1 MHYTRHTPTYPL
13 CDFVE
18 FLWCLTD
25 GPTHSA
31 ERILPGGTTE
41 LVINLHDNEIRVC
54 DPMNGARIRRFS
66 GAVVAGPYS
75 RAFDI
80 DASRHNAML
89 GVHFKPGG
97 ARALLGI
104 PLHELHDTHVDLEQ
118 LWNAQACALRARVC
132 EARSDAE
139 RFAVVETALSSKL
152 CPDLAQKANLAT
164 ALAALV
170 PGTPQPAIGALA
182 EHAGLSHREFIKR
195 FTAGVGMAPKL
206 FARVRRFHLAAN
218 RIRAEGTP
226 RWSEFAIESGYADQ
240 AHMIRDFH
248 AFAGM
253 TPVQYHA
260 SLRAPAKDDHVAL
273 TV

>member
-18 FLWCLTD
+18 YLWCLTD
-25 GPTHSA
+25 GPTHCA

-54 DPMNGARIRRFS
+54 DPVNSTVLRYS

-80 DASRHNAML
+80 DASRHAAML

-97 ARALLGI
+97 ARALLGL
-104 PLHELHDTHVDLEQ
+104 PLHELRNTHVDLEQ

-139 RFAVVETALSSKL
+139 RFAVVETAL
-152 CPDLAQKANLAT
+152 
-164 ALAALV
+164 
-170 PGTPQPAIGALA
+170 
-182 EHAGLSHREFIKR
+182 
-195 FTAGVGMAPKL
+195 
-206 FARVRRFHLAAN
+206 
-218 RIRAEGTP
+218 
-226 RWSEFAIESGYADQ
+226 
-240 AHMIRDFH
+240 
-248 AFAGM
+248 
-253 TPVQYHA
+253 
-260 SLRAPAKDDHVAL
+260 
-273 TV
+273 

>member
-18 FLWCLTD
+18 YLWCLTD

-54 DPMNGARIRRFS
+54 DPVNSTVLRYS

-80 DASRHNAML
+80 DASRHAAML

-97 ARALLGI
+97 ARALLGL
-104 PLHELHDTHVDLEQ
+104 PLHELRNTHVDLEQ

-139 RFAVVETALSSKL
+139 RFAVVETALCSKL
-152 CPDLAQKANLAT
+152 RPDLAQKVNLTT

-170 PGTPQPAIGALA
+170 PGTAQPAIGTLA
-182 EHAGLSHREFIKR
+182 ERVGLSHREFIKR
-195 FTAGVGMAPKL
+195 FTVGVGMAPKL

-218 RIRAEGTP
+218 RIRAGGAP
-226 RWSEFAIESGYADQ
+226 RWSEFAVEIGYADQ

-253 TPVQYHA
+253 TPVQYHD
-260 SLRAPAKDDHVAL
+260 STRAPAKDDHVAL
-273 TV
+273 TA

>member
-1 MHYTRHTPTYPL
+1 MHYTRYTPSHPL

-18 FLWCLTD
+18 YFWCLTD

-54 DPMNGARIRRFS
+54 DPLNGASIQRLS
-66 GAVVAGPYS
+66 GTVVSGPYG

-80 DASRHNAML
+80 DASRHAAML

-97 ARALLGI
+97 ARALLGV

-118 LWNAQACALRARVC
+118 LWNAQACALRARIC

-139 RFAVVETALSSKL
+139 RFAVVETALRSKL
-152 CPDLAQKANLAT
+152 RADLAPQANLAT

-170 PGTPQPAIGALA
+170 PGTSQPPIGTLA

-195 FTAGVGMAPKL
+195 FTVGVGMAPKL

-218 RIRAEGTP
+218 RIRAGGTP
-226 RWSEFAIESGYADQ
+226 RWSEFAVETGYADQ

-248 AFAGM
+248 VFGGM
-253 TPVQYHA
+253 TPVQYHE
-260 SLRAPAKDDHVAL
+260 STRTPAKDDHVAL
-273 TV
+273 MA